1 MQRIVK
7 PEILDQLDPDDPAA
21 LHNRRDLR
29 LFNQLM
35 GNNRWMR
42 RKLMH
47 IVNLEDSVLELGA
60 GVGDFG
66 LYLNEN
72 RTPSCSKY
80 AGLDLLPR
88 PAQWP
93 ADWAWHQADL
103 TKFSGYLDYT
113 VLCGTFILHQFE
125 DAVLQKL
132 FQSVLPHLRVLIFC
146 ETARRPLHLIQLP
159 WSNFLGVNYVSR
171 HDARVSIEGGFYGR
185 ELQELLCLKPD
196 EWAVETT
203 MTFLG
208 AYRFVAVRKDW

>member
-21 LHNRRDLR
+21 LRNRRDLR
-29 LFNQLM
+29 LFNCLM

-42 RKLMH
+42 RKLSE
-47 IVNLEDSVLELGA
+47 IINCEDSVLELGA

-66 LYLNEN
+66 LYLQKNQ
-72 RTPSCSKY
+72 TPSCSVY

-93 ADWAWHQADL
+93 VDWGWHQADL
-103 TKFSGYLDYT
+103 TKFSGYTDYT

-125 DAVLQKL
+125 DSVLQKL
-132 FQSVLPHLRVLIFC
+132 FQSILPHFRALIFC
-146 ETARRPLHLIQLP
+146 ETARRTLHLIQLP
-159 WSNFLGVNYVSR
+159 LSNFLGINHVSR
-171 HDARVSIEGGFYGR
+171 HDARVSIEGGFYGQ
-185 ELQELLCLKPD
+185 ELQELLCLEPD
-196 EWAVETT
+196 EWAIETS

-208 AYRFVAVRKDW
+208 AYRFVAVRKG